1 MKKTAENLA
10 EMNSFKN
17 IGKFKELAARLPL
30 IYLRHLF
37 T

>member
-17 IGKFKELAARLPL
+17 IGKFKEQAALQPL
-30 IYLRHLF
+30 ISFGARY
-37 T
+37 